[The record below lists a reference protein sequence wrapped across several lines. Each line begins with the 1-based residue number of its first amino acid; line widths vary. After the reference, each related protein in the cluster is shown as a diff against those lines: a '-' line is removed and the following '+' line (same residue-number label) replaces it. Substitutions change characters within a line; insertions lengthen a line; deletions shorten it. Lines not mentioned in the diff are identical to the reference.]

1 MDYYAVQVWTGHESD
16 YAEGLAKDTRFH
28 TSVSVPKRA
37 MQIRKLGKIKKE
49 ERPVFPGYVF
59 IPTGEGPLDPDL
71 RWVLRSSKYFVRLLP
86 TTKDPKPIQEKDRRI
101 LAHFM
106 SFGKVADTS
115 KVVFD
120 ENERIVVLEGPLK
133 GLEGSIIKINKRKG
147 RAKVSLDMCEASFLI
162 DLSFEILDRTAKGS
176 GNEHGQQS

>member
-16 YAEGLAKDTRFH
+16 YAEGLSRDARCP
-28 TSVSVPKRA
+28 TSVSVPKRS

-59 IPTGEGPLDPDL
+59 IPVAEDSMEPSL
-71 RWVLRSSKYFVRLLP
+71 RWVIRSTKYFIRLLP
-86 TTKDPKPIQEKDRRI
+86 TTGEPKPIQEKDRRI

-147 RAKVSLDMCEASFLI
+147 RAKVSLDMCESSFLI
-162 DLSFEILDRTAKGS
+162 DLSFEILDRSSKGS
-176 GNEHGQQS
+176 GSEHGQQP

>member
-1 MDYYAVQVWTGHESD
+1 MDYFAVQVWTGHESD
-16 YAEGLAKDTRFH
+16 YAEHLANDSNCPAT
-28 TSVSVPKRA
+28 VAVPKRA

-59 IPTGEGPLDPDL
+59 IPIPEGTMDPAL
-71 RWVLRSSKYFVRLLP
+71 RWVIRSTKYFVRLLP
-86 TTKDPKPIQEKDRRI
+86 TTGDPKPIQEKDRRI

-120 ENERIVVLEGPLK
+120 ENERIVVIEGPLK

-147 RAKVSLDMCEASFLI
+147 RAKVSLDMCESSFLI
-162 DLSFEILDRTAKGS
+162 DLSFEILDRSAKGS
-176 GNEHGQQS
+176 GSENGQQP

>member
-16 YAEGLAKDTRFH
+16 YAEGLARDTRCP
-28 TSVSVPKRA
+28 TSVSVPKRS

-59 IPTGEGPLDPDL
+59 IPMTEGTMNPSL
-71 RWVLRSSKYFVRLLP
+71 RWVIRSTKYFIRLLP
-86 TTKDPKPIQEKDRRI
+86 TTGEPKPIQEKDRRI

-120 ENERIVVLEGPLK
+120 ENERIVVLDGPLK

-147 RAKVSLDMCEASFLI
+147 RAKVSLDMCESSFLI
-162 DLSFEILDRTAKGS
+162 DLSFEILDRSSKGS
-176 GNEHGQQS
+176 GNEHGQQP